1 MKKFFVMFA
10 IAGALVACNDN
21 ASKTDAA
28 ADSARIADSI
38 RVADSIKMA
47 TPAMPTDTAT
57 MPMDTARKSTT
68 DTSKH

>member
-21 ASKTDAA
+21 ASTNDAA

-38 RVADSIKMA
+38 RVADSIKLA
-47 TPAMPTDTAT
+47 TRVLPDSAT
-57 MPMDTARKSTT
+57 MQTPY
-68 DTSKH
+68 

>member
-21 ASKTDAA
+21 ASHTDAA

-38 RVADSIKMA
+38 RVADSIKNA
-47 TPAMPTDTAT
+47 TPAMPVDTAT
-57 MPMDTARKSTT
+57 MPVDTAHKATS
-68 DTSKH
+68 DTAKH